1 MGSFKLLAVVL
12 LHCNKNSMMTTAL
25 QPSDNGYT
33 SAMQTS
39 ADETSCTDKAAVIY
53 TSEITT
59 PLGPLL
65 AGTTA
70 RGVCLLEFT
79 NRIRLE
85 KEFSDL
91 QKILDAVMMPG
102 KNQYSDQLEKE
113 LNEYFAGK
121 RKAFSVPLHTPGN
134 EFSQSVWKTLQKIPY
149 GKTCSYKEQAEMM
162 NNPKAIRAIAATN
175 GRNRVA
181 IIIPCHR
188 VIGSDGSMTG
198 YAAGVERKKWLLNF
212 ERNNSETAAGYLF

>member
-1 MGSFKLLAVVL
+1 MTTTLHPSDKDYRLAVQV
-12 LHCNKNSMMTTAL
+12 STAE
-25 QPSDNGYT
+25 T
-33 SAMQTS
+33 SS
-39 ADETSCTDKAAVIY
+39 ADKVATIY
-53 TSEITT
+53 VSEITT
-59 PLGPLL
+59 PLGAML

-91 QKILDAVMMPG
+91 QKMLNAVMLPG
-102 KNQYSDQLEKE
+102 KNQYSNQLEKE
-113 LNEYFAGK
+113 LSEYFAGK
-121 RKAFSVPLHTPGN
+121 RKTFSVPLDMPGS
-134 EFSQSVWKTLQKIPY
+134 EFSQSVWKTLLDIPY
-149 GKTCSYKEQAEMM
+149 GKTCSYKEQAERM

-175 GRNRVA
+175 GRNRLA
-181 IIIPCHR
+181 IIVPCHR

-212 ERNNSETAAGYLF
+212 ERNNSETAPGYLF

>member
-1 MGSFKLLAVVL
+1 MT
-12 LHCNKNSMMTTAL
+12 TTAL
-25 QPSDNGYT
+25 QSLSDTGYQ
-33 SAMQTS
+33 SAIPVSTG
-39 ADETSCTDKAAVIY
+39 ETSCTGKSATIY
-53 TSEITT
+53 MSGITT
-59 PLGPLL
+59 ALGTML

-70 RGVCLLEFT
+70 SGVCLLEFT

-91 QKILDAVMMPG
+91 QKLLNAVMLPG
-102 KNQYSDQLEKE
+102 RNQYSDQLEKE

-121 RKAFSVPLHTPGN
+121 RKIFSVPLHTPGN

-175 GRNRVA
+175 GRNRLA

-188 VIGSDGSMTG
+188 VIGSNGNMTG

-212 ERNNSETAAGYLF
+212 ERNNSEVAAGHLF